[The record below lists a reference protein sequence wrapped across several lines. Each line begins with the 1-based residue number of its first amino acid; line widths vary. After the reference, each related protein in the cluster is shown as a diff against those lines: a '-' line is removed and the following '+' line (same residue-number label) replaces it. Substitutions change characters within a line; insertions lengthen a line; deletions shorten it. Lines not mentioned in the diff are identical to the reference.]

1 MSELCSLTEFC
12 NFGTAL
18 MEMLRDRL
26 VCGINDSAAQ
36 RKRLLERNLTFNKAL
51 EMVQSHETA
60 VRNARTLQTGT
71 SDVSKSVHTL

>member
-1 MSELCSLTEFC
+1 MSELRSLTKFC

-18 MEMLRDRL
+18 KDMLRDRL
-26 VCGINDSAAQ
+26 VCGINDSAVQ
-36 RKRLLERNLTFNKAL
+36 RKLLLECNLTFNKAL
-51 EMVQSHETA
+51 EMVQHETA